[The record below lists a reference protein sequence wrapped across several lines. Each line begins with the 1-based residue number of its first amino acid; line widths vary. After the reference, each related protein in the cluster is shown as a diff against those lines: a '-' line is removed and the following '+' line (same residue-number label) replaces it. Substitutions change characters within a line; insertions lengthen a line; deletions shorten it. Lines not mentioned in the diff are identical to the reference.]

1 MQQVFAITQEEYEAL
16 QKEIKEIRE
25 ELLAIQSAF
34 SSEKTQKERFNINRE
49 PVVLKPTSS
58 YEEMYQYWYD
68 SLLNGGLSK
77 FECQNKK
84 GVKVKIYK
92 SKNNILIAKEN
103 SSLVRV
109 IETKLQFIEVCEE
122 MNLQPLN
129 TYCSPIE
136 DTDTLYESWY
146 KHLKE
151 VNTPIYCKSNKHSK
165 NKIAIFIRGEVS
177 LWDLDDEGNPNEE
190 DFICCN
196 YNNDRE
202 FNFKIKFEEKQLFVN
217 LCKLFELE
225 SF

>member
-1 MQQVFAITQEEYEAL
+1 MKQVFVITQGEYEAL

-25 ELLAIQSAF
+25 ELLNIQSAF

-49 PVVLKPTSS
+49 PVELKPTSS
-58 YEEMYQYWYD
+58 YEEMYSYWYD
-68 SLLNGGLSK
+68 SLLSGGLNE

-84 GVKVKIYK
+84 GVRVKIYK
-92 SKNNILIAKEN
+92 GKINILIAKEN

-122 MNLQPLN
+122 MNLQPLD
-129 TYCSPIE
+129 TYCSPVE

-146 KHLKE
+146 KHLTEADK
-151 VNTPIYCKSNKHSK
+151 PIYCKSNRHSK

-177 LWDLDDEGNPNEE
+177 LWDLDDEGNPNKE

-202 FNFKIKFEEKQLFVN
+202 FNFKIKFEEKQLFIN

-225 SF
+225 SL